1 MPGGGGDE
9 RLGSVVLWWSQR
21 TVDVCPPLSVGR
33 CEPWTFATAG
43 VGGAQGVGR
52 ARAPRNG
59 FVTAAL
65 MIEDKDMARRRVMTG
80 HLLLAGANRAPSE
93 GWRLA
98 ALRWLWAAVT
108 VLALLVSVAAFV
120 ALASDSSLNALS
132 TVGVFEFSPR
142 LAPGLEALGISL
154 QLVERADLVF
164 RMLGFVI
171 FVVTA
176 AVIFVRRSRDWMM
189 GLTSA
194 TLIAFGAS
202 VFAPLPLLARNHPG
216 WSWAVGLVGNFQPNS
231 PLFGR
236 SLGGLSFLLFLYL
249 FPDGRFVPRFTRW
262 MAAAVLGHVLL
273 WSLAPGSVFAVDL
286 WPVPLQYTWIF
297 VVPATGLYAQVH
309 RYAFDSSPAR
319 QHQTQLVLMALAT
332 IAAVPPLLVAVSPR
346 LSQALPGLAVISPR
360 VEALYELIL
369 LTFLAVA
376 LLALPLSIAV
386 SVLRYGLW
394 DIDLFVNRALVYT
407 CLTASLGLA
416 YIAAVV
422 LLQQVFS
429 DVTRGSTVAAT
440 ISTLAVSALFR
451 PAKNRFQ
458 ALIDRRFNRRKYDAQ
473 KTIDAFGL
481 RLRDH
486 VNLDSLEADLLGVV
500 GDTMQCACVGL
511 WLRPIS
517 AARSEA
523 TAPGPP
529 ASEEPEQAGG
539 QPDQDARPE
548 QAIYQSEHD
557 ASPNSERSAGGSR
570 G

>member
-1 MPGGGGDE
+1 
-9 RLGSVVLWWSQR
+9 
-21 TVDVCPPLSVGR
+21 
-33 CEPWTFATAG
+33 
-43 VGGAQGVGR
+43 
-52 ARAPRNG
+52 
-59 FVTAAL
+59 
-65 MIEDKDMARRRVMTG
+65 MARRRVMTG
-80 HLLLAGANRAPSE
+80 HLLLAGPERAPTK

-108 VLALLVSVAAFV
+108 VLALVVSVAAFV
-120 ALASDSSLNALS
+120 ALATDRSLNALA

-142 LAPGLEALGISL
+142 LASGLEALGISL
-154 QLVERADLVF
+154 QLVERADLIF
-164 RMLGFVI
+164 RLLGFVV
-171 FVVTA
+171 FVMTA

-189 GLTSA
+189 GLNSA

-202 VFAPLPLLARNHPG
+202 VFAPLPLLARNHPE
-216 WSWAVGLVGNFQPNS
+216 WSWAVGLLGNFQPNS

-236 SLGGLSFLLFLYL
+236 SLGGVSFLLFLYL

-262 MAAAVLGHVLL
+262 IAAAVLAHVLL

-286 WPVPLQYTWIF
+286 WPLPLQYAWI
-297 VVPATGLYAQVH
+297 VAIPASGLYAQLH

-319 QHQTQLVLMALAT
+319 RHQTQLVLMALGT

-346 LSQALPGLAVISPR
+346 LSQALPGLAVLTPR

-369 LTFLAVA
+369 LTFLAAA

-394 DIDLFVNRALVYT
+394 DIDLFVNRALVYGS
-407 CLTASLGLA
+407 LTASLGLA
-416 YIAAVV
+416 YVAAVV

-473 KTIDAFGL
+473 KTIAAFGL

-500 GDTMQCACVGL
+500 GETMQCSCAGL
-511 WLRPIS
+511 WLRPIPAIS
-517 AARSEA
+517 S
-523 TAPGPP
+523 GPP
-529 ASEEPEQAGG
+529 SEEPEQPGG
-539 QPDQDARPE
+539 HPDQDARPE
-548 QAIYQSEHD
+548 QTEYQSQH
-557 ASPNSERSAGGSR
+557 ASLPDSNERSTRGSR
-570 G
+570 

>member
-1 MPGGGGDE
+1 
-9 RLGSVVLWWSQR
+9 
-21 TVDVCPPLSVGR
+21 
-33 CEPWTFATAG
+33 
-43 VGGAQGVGR
+43 
-52 ARAPRNG
+52 
-59 FVTAAL
+59 
-65 MIEDKDMARRRVMTG
+65 MAKTRVMAG
-80 HLLLAGANRAPSE
+80 QLLSAGAERAPSQ

-98 ALRWLWAAVT
+98 TLRWLWAAVT
-108 VLALLVSVAAFV
+108 VLALVVSTAAFV

-142 LAPGLEALGISL
+142 LASGLEELGISL
-154 QLVERADLVF
+154 QFVEKADLLF
-164 RMLGFVI
+164 RLVGFVI

-202 VFAPLPLLARNHPG
+202 VFAPLSLLARNHPG
-216 WSWAVGLVGNFQPNS
+216 WSWTVSLVGNFRPDF
-231 PLFGR
+231 PFFGR

-249 FPDGRFVPRFTRW
+249 FPDGRFIPRFTRW
-262 MAAAVLGHVLL
+262 IAAAVLGHVLL
-273 WSLAPGSVFAVDL
+273 WSLAPGSICAVDL
-286 WPVPLQYTWIF
+286 WPLPLQYVWI
-297 VVPATGLYAQVH
+297 VAVPATGLYAQVH

-319 QHQTQLVLMALAT
+319 QHQTQLVLMALGT
-332 IAAVPPLLVAVSPR
+332 IAAVPPLLVAVSPQ
-346 LSQALPGLAVISPR
+346 LSQALPGLAVITPR

-369 LTFLAVA
+369 LTLLAVA

-394 DIDLFVNRALVYT
+394 DIDLFVSRALVYA

-486 VNLDSLEADLLGVV
+486 VNLDSLEDDLLGVV
-500 GDTMQCACVGL
+500 GETMQCACVGL
-511 WLRPIS
+511 WLRPIGVAS
-517 AARSEA
+517 SVA
-523 TAPGPP
+523 TAPGPS
-529 ASEEPEQAGG
+529 ASEEPEQPTG
-539 QPDQDARPE
+539 
-548 QAIYQSEHD
+548 
-557 ASPNSERSAGGSR
+557 
-570 G
+570 

>member
-1 MPGGGGDE
+1 
-9 RLGSVVLWWSQR
+9 
-21 TVDVCPPLSVGR
+21 
-33 CEPWTFATAG
+33 
-43 VGGAQGVGR
+43 
-52 ARAPRNG
+52 
-59 FVTAAL
+59 
-65 MIEDKDMARRRVMTG
+65 MIEVKDMANTRSIAGQLRS
-80 HLLLAGANRAPSE
+80 AGAGRSASR

-98 ALRWLWAAVT
+98 TLRWLWAAVT
-108 VLALLVSVAAFV
+108 VLALVVSTAAFV

-142 LAPGLEALGISL
+142 LAQGLEALGIS
-154 QLVERADLVF
+154 QELVERADLLF
-164 RMLGFVI
+164 RLLGFVV

-249 FPDGRFVPRFTRW
+249 FPDGRFIPGFTRW
-262 MAAAVLGHVLL
+262 VAAAILGHIVL
-273 WSLAPGSVFAVDL
+273 WSLGPGSIFAVDL
-286 WPVPLQYTWIF
+286 WPLPLQYFWIIA
-297 VVPATGLYAQVH
+297 VPATGLYAQVH
-309 RYAFDSSPAR
+309 RYALDSSPAR
-319 QHQTQLVLMALAT
+319 RHQTQLVLMALGT
-332 IAAVPPLLVAVSPR
+332 IAAVPPLLVAISPR
-346 LSQALPGLAVISPR
+346 LSQALPGLAVVTPR

-369 LTFLAVA
+369 LGIFAVA

-394 DIDLFVNRALVYT
+394 DIDLFVNRALVYGS
-407 CLTASLGLA
+407 LTASLGLA
-416 YIAAVV
+416 YVGAIV

-486 VNLDSLEADLLGVV
+486 VNLDSLEDDLLRVV
-500 GDTMQCACVGL
+500 GDTMQCASVGL
-511 WLRPIS
+511 WLRPIGVAS
-517 AARSEA
+517 SVA
-523 TAPGPP
+523 TAPGPTAP
-529 ASEEPEQAGG
+529 KEPEQPTDHGK
-539 QPDQDARPE
+539 QDSGPE
-548 QAIYQSEHD
+548 QPIYQSEHD
-557 ASPNSERSAGGSR
+557 ASPNSRECH
-570 G
+570 

>member
-1 MPGGGGDE
+1 MAG
-9 RLGSVVLWWSQR
+9 RLRS
-21 TVDVCPPLSVGR
+21 
-33 CEPWTFATAG
+33 AG
-43 VGGAQGVGR
+43 AE
-52 ARAPRNG
+52 RAP
-59 FVTAAL
+59 TQ
-65 MIEDKDMARRRVMTG
+65 
-80 HLLLAGANRAPSE
+80 

-98 ALRWLWAAVT
+98 ALRWLWATVT
-108 VLALLVSVAAFV
+108 VLALVVSVAAFV
-120 ALASDSSLNALS
+120 ALALDSSLNALS
-132 TVGVFEFSPR
+132 TVGVFALSPR
-142 LAPGLEALGISL
+142 LASGIQDLGLSL
-154 QLVERADLVF
+154 ELVERADLIF
-164 RMLGFVI
+164 RILGFVV

-202 VFAPLPLLARNHPG
+202 VFAPLPLLARNHPE
-216 WSWAVGLVGNFQPNS
+216 WSWPVDLVGSFQPNS

-249 FPDGRFVPRFTRW
+249 FPDGRFIPSFTRW
-262 MAAAVLGHVLL
+262 IAAAVIGHALL
-273 WSLAPGSVFAVDL
+273 WSLAPGSIFAVNL
-286 WPVPLQYTWIF
+286 WPLPLQYAWI
-297 VVPATGLYAQVH
+297 VGVPVTGLYAQAH

-319 QHQTQLVLMALAT
+319 RHQTQLVLMALGT
-332 IAAVPPLLVAVSPR
+332 IAAVPPLLVAISPQ
-346 LSQALPGLAVISPR
+346 LSQALPGLAVVTPR

-369 LTFLAVA
+369 LVFLAAA
-376 LLALPLSIAV
+376 LLALPLSIAY

-394 DIDLFVNRALVYT
+394 DIDLFVNRALVYGS
-407 CLTASLGLA
+407 LTASLGLA
-416 YIAAVV
+416 YVAAVV

-486 VNLDSLEADLLGVV
+486 VNLDSLKTDLLGVV
-500 GDTMQCACVGL
+500 GHTMQPSCVGL
-511 WLRPIS
+511 WLRPIAS
-517 AARSEA
+517 VSSRPPSE
-523 TAPGPP
+523 G
-529 ASEEPEQAGG
+529 PEQSEGH
-539 QPDQDARPE
+539 PDQDARPE
-548 QAIYQSEHD
+548 QTEYQSEH
-557 ASPNSERSAGGSR
+557 ASSPIQTSDPLEDRVDRTERSAGGSR

>member
-1 MPGGGGDE
+1 
-9 RLGSVVLWWSQR
+9 
-21 TVDVCPPLSVGR
+21 
-33 CEPWTFATAG
+33 
-43 VGGAQGVGR
+43 
-52 ARAPRNG
+52 
-59 FVTAAL
+59 
-65 MIEDKDMARRRVMTG
+65 MAKTRVMAGQLFSTG
-80 HLLLAGANRAPSE
+80 TERTPTQ
-93 GWRLA
+93 GWRLV

-108 VLALLVSVAAFV
+108 VLTLVVSVAAFV
-120 ALASDSSLNALS
+120 ALASDSSLNALA

-154 QLVERADLVF
+154 QLVERADLIF
-164 RMLGFVI
+164 RLLGFVI

-202 VFAPLPLLARNHPG
+202 VFAPLSLLARNHPG
-216 WSWAVGLVGNFQPNS
+216 WSWGVGLVGNFQPNS

-249 FPDGRFVPRFTRW
+249 FPDGRFIPRFTRW
-262 MAAAVLGHVLL
+262 IAAAVLGHILL
-273 WSLAPGSVFAVDL
+273 WSLAPGSIFAVDL
-286 WPVPLQYTWIF
+286 WPLPLQYAWIGA
-297 VVPATGLYAQVH
+297 VPATGLYAQVH

-319 QHQTQLVLMALAT
+319 QHQTQLVLMALGT

-346 LSQALPGLAVISPR
+346 LSQALPGLAVVTPR

-369 LTFLAVA
+369 LAFLAVA

-394 DIDLFVNRALVYT
+394 DIDLFVTRALVYGS
-407 CLTASLGLA
+407 LTASLGLA
-416 YIAAVV
+416 YVGVIV
-422 LLQQVFS
+422 LLQQVF
-429 DVTRGSTVAAT
+429 TGITEGSTVAAT

-500 GDTMQCACVGL
+500 GHTMQCACVGL

-529 ASEEPEQAGG
+529 ASEEPEQPGG

-548 QAIYQSEHD
+548 QAIYQSEHA
-557 ASPNSERSAGGSR
+557 ASPDSNERSAGGSR

>member
-1 MPGGGGDE
+1 
-9 RLGSVVLWWSQR
+9 
-21 TVDVCPPLSVGR
+21 
-33 CEPWTFATAG
+33 
-43 VGGAQGVGR
+43 
-52 ARAPRNG
+52 
-59 FVTAAL
+59 
-65 MIEDKDMARRRVMTG
+65 MTG
-80 HLLLAGANRAPSE
+80 HLLLAGGERAPTE

-108 VLALLVSVAAFV
+108 VLALVVSVAAFV
-120 ALASDSSLNALS
+120 ALAFDSSLNALA
-132 TVGVFEFSPR
+132 TVGVFELSPR
-142 LAPGLEALGISL
+142 LASGLEDLGISR
-154 QLVERADLVF
+154 QLVERADLLF
-164 RMLGFVI
+164 RLLGFII

-189 GLTSA
+189 GLVSA

-202 VFAPLPLLARNHPG
+202 VFAPLELLARNHSE

-231 PLFGR
+231 PLSGR

-262 MAAAVLGHVLL
+262 IAAAVLGHVLL
-273 WSLAPGSVFAVDL
+273 WSLAPGSLFAVDL
-286 WPVPLQYTWIF
+286 WPSALQHVWIAG
-297 VVPATGLYAQVH
+297 VPATGLYAQVH
-309 RYAFDSSPAR
+309 RFAFDSSPAR
-319 QHQTQLVLMALAT
+319 RHQTQLVLMALGT

-346 LSQALPGLAVISPR
+346 LSQALPGLAVVTPQ

-369 LTFLAVA
+369 LTFLAAA

-394 DIDLFVNRALVYT
+394 DIDLFVNRALVYGS
-407 CLTASLGLA
+407 LTASLGLA
-416 YIAAVV
+416 YVVAVV

-458 ALIDRRFNRRKYDAQ
+458 ALIDRRFNRRKYDAE
-473 KTIDAFGL
+473 KTIAAFGL

-500 GDTMQCACVGL
+500 GETMQCASAGL
-511 WLRPIS
+511 WLRPIAAMSS
-517 AARSEA
+517 AAPSE
-523 TAPGPP
+523 G
-529 ASEEPEQAGG
+529 PEQSGDNAD
-539 QPDQDARPE
+539 QNSRPDQTE
-548 QAIYQSEHD
+548 YQSEHV
-557 ASPNSERSAGGSR
+557 APSVTGRSARGSH
-570 G
+570 